1 MKTFNVTY
9 HLAGGTQIALGSVK
23 ADTADEAVRQAH
35 TALTQMPADSA
46 LITITAE
53 GGNRAV
59 SMVRSA
65 VVAVEVEQGT
75 SGSVNNA
82 FGQRGPTS
90 PSRE

>member
-9 HLAGGTQIALGSVK
+9 HLAGGTQITLGSVK
-23 ADTADEAVRQAH
+23 ADTADEAVKEVQRP
-35 TALTQMPADSA
+35 LTEMPADLA
-46 LITITAE
+46 MITITD

-75 SGSVNNA
+75 SGSVHNA
-82 FGQRGPTS
+82 FGQR
-90 PSRE
+90 R